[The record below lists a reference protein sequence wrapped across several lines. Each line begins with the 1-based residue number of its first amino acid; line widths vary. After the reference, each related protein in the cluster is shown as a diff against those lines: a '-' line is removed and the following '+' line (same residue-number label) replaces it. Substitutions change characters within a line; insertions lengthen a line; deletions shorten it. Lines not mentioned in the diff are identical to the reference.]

1 MQNIGTFK
9 AGLGVAMIDQ
19 FWQNNCFYYIFC
31 HFRVTLSIVQ
41 CQSYYYII
49 YLPTYLVNKLLY
61 QINILCWFVFVIRI
75 CNPFL

>member
-19 FWQNNCFYYIFC
+19 FWQNNCFYYILRFYYIFC

-41 CQSYYYII
+41 CQSS
-49 YLPTYLVNKLLY
+49 
-61 QINILCWFVFVIRI
+61 
-75 CNPFL
+75 